1 MQAGLMKVKTKTSKF
16 EAQLEFRKKVFEQNP
31 VDKCFT
37 QKKGNQIEE
46 VCSNL
51 RKLFPPRLA
60 VTRKVSLVQE
70 SSMILNEM

>member
-51 RKLFPPRLA
+51 HKLFPPTPGCDKEG
-60 VTRKVSLVQE
+60 VFGTRIKHD
-70 SSMILNEM
+70 IK